1 MNTTISTKETEAS
14 QAAISSQL
22 NNEQRQQFENLL
34 RRKDSEMK
42 RLQEDTMTKMAVL
55 GKGSMRNKQQVMHL
69 FNLYI
74 TGFLWLISVE
84 IVD

>member
-1 MNTTISTKETEAS
+1 MIDARSKEISTLNSTISTKETEAS

-42 RLQEDTMTKMAVL
+42 RLQEELDQTRRSLDTMVL
-55 GKGSMRNKQQVMHL
+55 
-69 FNLYI
+69 
-74 TGFLWLISVE
+74 
-84 IVD
+84 

>member
-42 RLQEDTMTKMAVL
+42 RLQEELDQTRRSLDTMVL
-55 GKGSMRNKQQVMHL
+55 QRKAEGTAQLQLESYRTENARL
-69 FNLYI
+69 L
-74 TGFLWLISVE
+74 
-84 IVD
+84 